1 MEEWKVEEWKGGR
14 VEGWKG
20 GSALAC
26 PGLDQNVDGRYGLGG
41 LRSLAA
47 GEPEKTPNDG
57 YNFVSRLDKPPSPSA
72 APWDRTPSRCRSD
85 TASIALRGAVELH
98 ALQVLDQNF
107 DDRPGFHGFEG
118 CKAWTL
124 RLLCAQVNAKFME
137 TGGECPWSAQ
147 FFAESIPHMVWV
159 ACADGS
165 IGYFNQR
172 TLDYTGVRTEELRFW
187 GWLKFI
193 HPEDTSLAE
202 ETWRQALPKGAP
214 YAGEYRI
221 RRKDGIYLWHQVRA
235 IPVSESNGR
244 IGKWVGTWSDIEA
257 YKLAEQRTREKIA
270 RDISERKK
278 AEQGLRENQARFE
291 RIIDS
296 AMDAIISINEGQQV
310 VLFNAAAERMFGCS
324 AAEALGRPLDRF
336 IPARFRAAHR
346 VHVTAFGATGV
357 TSRTMSE
364 LGELVA
370 LRGDGREF
378 PIEAA
383 ISQTEVSGAKLFT
396 VILRDITE
404 RKVVQEA
411 LSRSEGRLRALTARL
426 QRAHEEEA
434 IRIARELHDQLGRCL
449 TTLKIDIT
457 LTEEMVSGQLTAEAI
472 RSIHEK
478 TRMMQG
484 AIDEMVHVVRKIST
498 ELRPGILDDLGLPA
512 AIEWQAKDFQKRSAV
527 SCVLNV
533 IEEDLNLSREQATAV
548 FRIFQEIL
556 TNVARHS
563 KAEKVWVHLDLQD
576 GMVVLEVEDN
586 GVGIAPMTLGEGK
599 ALGLLGM
606 HERAAMFGGHV
617 EIAGIPGKGTT
628 VIVRMPL
635 RGTNHENSD
644 R

>member
-1 MEEWKVEEWKGGR
+1 
-14 VEGWKG
+14 
-20 GSALAC
+20 
-26 PGLDQNVDGRYGLGG
+26 
-41 LRSLAA
+41 
-47 GEPEKTPNDG
+47 
-57 YNFVSRLDKPPSPSA
+57 
-72 APWDRTPSRCRSD
+72 
-85 TASIALRGAVELH
+85 
-98 ALQVLDQNF
+98 
-107 DDRPGFHGFEG
+107 
-118 CKAWTL
+118 
-124 RLLCAQVNAKFME
+124 ME
-137 TGGECPWSAQ
+137 TTGECPLSAQ

-165 IGYFNQR
+165 IEYFNQR
-172 TLDYTGVRTEELRFW
+172 TLDYTGAHTEELRFW
-187 GWLKFI
+187 GWLKLI
-193 HPEDTSLAE
+193 HPADMSLAE
-202 ETWRQALPKGAP
+202 QTWKQALPKGAP
-214 YAGEYRI
+214 YVGEYRI
-221 RRKDGIYLWHQVRA
+221 RRRDGIYLWHQVRA
-235 IPVSESNGR
+235 TPVSDANGR

-257 YKLAEQRTREKIA
+257 YKLAERRMCEQIA
-270 RDISERKK
+270 RDNNDRKQT
-278 AEQGLRENQARFE
+278 EQGLRENQARFE
-291 RIIDS
+291 GVIDS
-296 AMDAIISINEGQQV
+296 AMDAIISINETQEV

-324 AAEALGRPLDRF
+324 ATEALGGPLDRF

-346 VHVTAFGATGV
+346 AHVSAFGATGV

-370 LRGDGREF
+370 LRTDGREF

-383 ISQTEVSGAKLFT
+383 ISQTEASGAKLFT

-404 RKVVQEA
+404 RRAAEEA

-457 LTEEMVSGQLTAEAI
+457 LTKQMVSGQLTAETI

-478 TRMMQG
+478 TQMMQG

-512 AIEWQAKDFQKRSAV
+512 AIEWQAKDFQKRSGV
-527 SCVLNV
+527 LCVLNV
-533 IEEDLNLSREQATAV
+533 IEEDLDLNREQATAV

-563 KAEKVWVHLDLQD
+563 KAEKLWVQLDLQD

-586 GVGIAPMTLGEGK
+586 GVGIAPTTLGQGK

-606 HERAAMFGGHV
+606 RERAAMFGGHI
-617 EIAGIPGKGTT
+617 EIAGIPAKGTT

-635 RGTNHENSD
+635 RGTKHENSD

>member
-1 MEEWKVEEWKGGR
+1 
-14 VEGWKG
+14 
-20 GSALAC
+20 
-26 PGLDQNVDGRYGLGG
+26 
-41 LRSLAA
+41 
-47 GEPEKTPNDG
+47 
-57 YNFVSRLDKPPSPSA
+57 
-72 APWDRTPSRCRSD
+72 
-85 TASIALRGAVELH
+85 
-98 ALQVLDQNF
+98 
-107 DDRPGFHGFEG
+107 
-118 CKAWTL
+118 
-124 RLLCAQVNAKFME
+124 
-137 TGGECPWSAQ
+137 
-147 FFAESIPHMVWV
+147 MVWV
-159 ACADGS
+159 ASVDGS
-165 IGYFNQR
+165 VEYFNQR
-172 TLDYTGVRTEELRFW
+172 TLDYTGLLAEELSFW
-187 GWLKFI
+187 GWLRVI
-193 HPEDTSLAE
+193 HPEDAPLAE
-202 ETWRQALPKGAP
+202 ETWKRALQKGDM
-214 YAGEYRI
+214 YTLEYRI

-235 IPVSESNGR
+235 LPVSDSSGQT
-244 IGKWVGTWSDIEA
+244 GQWVGTWSDIEA
-257 YKLAEQRTREKIA
+257 YKLAERRMRELVAIVESSDDAIIGKTLEGILTSWNKGAERLFGYPAEEMIGQPVSRLIPKDRLEEETQILARLRRGERVDHFETVRSRKDGTLVDVSVRISPTLDETSHVVGASKIA

-278 AEQGLRENQARFE
+278 TEQGLRESHERFQ
-291 RIIDS
+291 RVIDS
-296 AMDAIISINEGQQV
+296 AMDAIISIDDSQRV

-324 AAEALGRPLDRF
+324 SADALGQPLDRF
-336 IPARFRAAHR
+336 IPERFRAAHR
-346 VHVTAFGATGV
+346 AHVTAFGATGV

-364 LGELVA
+364 LGKLVA
-370 LRGDGREF
+370 LRADGREF

-404 RKVVQEA
+404 RRVAEEA
-411 LSRSEGRLRALTARL
+411 LSRSEGQLRALAARL
-426 QRAHEEEA
+426 QRAQEEEA

-457 LTEEMVSGQLTAEAI
+457 LTEQMVSRQLTAETI

-478 TRMMQG
+478 TQMMQG

-512 AIEWQAKDFQKRSAV
+512 AIEWQAKDFQKRSGV
-527 SCVLNV
+527 SCVLDV
-533 IEEDLNLSREQATAV
+533 TEEDLDLSREQATAV

-563 KAEKVWVHLDLQD
+563 KAKKLWVHLDLQD

-586 GVGIAPMTLGEGK
+586 GIGIAPATLGQSK

-606 HERAAMFGGHV
+606 RERAAMFGGHV